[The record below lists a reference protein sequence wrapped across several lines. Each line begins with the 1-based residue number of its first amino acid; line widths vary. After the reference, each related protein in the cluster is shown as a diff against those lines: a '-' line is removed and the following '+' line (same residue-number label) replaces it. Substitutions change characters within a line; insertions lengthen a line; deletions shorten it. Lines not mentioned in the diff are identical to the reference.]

1 MSPPPAAADGCRVG
15 GSTAPPT
22 VEWRYDSTT
31 TRWLRGVA
39 LVRTALLGGA
49 TVVVF
54 VVLAVL
60 VSLLAASADPTLAVV
75 ALFYAAVRV
84 AADPNTL
91 ALVTRDDRLSVFPEY
106 RRRTLPRRTRR
117 LVAVP
122 GAVVLLVAAWLSP
135 PFVLVPVAVGL
146 GALVVLAA
154 FSTEGRLEAAERQY
168 VSQPGAA
175 EWSFAGLSGYT
186 RHRLGPVVV
195 FRLRYPRRPGRLSK
209 LQRVWVPA
217 ARAPDAATLF
227 DAVASTPA
235 DAPEPDGRSSNRT
248 VTLVAGAMGGGV
260 LAGSVAAVVGLGGVL
275 GWYLGA
281 IGATFGL
288 LLLAVAVFEG

>member
-1 MSPPPAAADGCRVG
+1 VSPPPATADGHA
-15 GSTAPPT
+15 TPPT
-22 VEWRYDSTT
+22 VEWRYDPTT

-49 TVVVF
+49 TAVVF

-60 VSLLAASADPTLAVV
+60 VSLLVASADPTLAVV
-75 ALFYAAVRV
+75 ALFYAVLRV

-91 ALVTRDDRLSVFPEY
+91 ALVTRDDRLAVFPAY
-106 RRRTLPRRTRR
+106 RRLELPRRTRR

-122 GAVVLLVAAWLSP
+122 GTLAFLVAAWLSP
-135 PFVLVPVAVGL
+135 PLVLVPVAVGL
-146 GALVVLAA
+146 GALVVLAT
-154 FSTEGRLEAAERQY
+154 FSTAGRLDATERQY
-168 VSQPGAA
+168 VSQPGSA

-217 ARAPDAATLF
+217 ARAPDTETLF
-227 DAVASTPA
+227 DAVASTTA
-235 DAPEPDGRSSNRT
+235 DATGADRRSSNRT
-248 VTLVAGAMGGGV
+248 VTLVAGV
-260 LAGSVAAVVGLGGVL
+260 LGLGILGGSVAAVVGLGGVL

-288 LLLAVAVFEG
+288 LLLSVAVFEG